1 MIIGMFR
8 LYMKKILI
16 ESVKKGDVLAMDII
30 SGNGLTAL
38 KKGVT
43 LDENIIERIKRLTL
57 IDSGFEGNYIFIEEN
72 YTGNEEDMEKE
83 LSMLA
88 KRFENIDGDGFMR
101 GIKEII
107 KSAILKN
114 YGRN

>member
-1 MIIGMFR
+1 
-8 LYMKKILI
+8 MKKILI
-16 ESVKKGDVLAMDII
+16 ENVKKGDVLAKDII
-30 SGNGLTAL
+30 SGNNLTAL

-43 LDENIIERIKRLTL
+43 LDENIIKRIKRLTL
-57 IDSGFEGNYIFIEEN
+57 INSGFEGNYIFIEEN
-72 YTGNEEDMEKE
+72 SAGNEKNIEKE
-83 LSMLA
+83 LSLLA
-88 KRFENIDGDGFMR
+88 KRFEDIDGDGFMR